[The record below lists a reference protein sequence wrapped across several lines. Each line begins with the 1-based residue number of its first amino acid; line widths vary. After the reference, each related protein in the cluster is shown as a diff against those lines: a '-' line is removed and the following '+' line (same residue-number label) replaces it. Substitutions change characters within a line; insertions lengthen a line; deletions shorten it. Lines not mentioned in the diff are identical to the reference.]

1 VLGDRLP
8 GRSALDKLRTE
19 MSIAA
24 CRRCSWRGLASKLI
38 AAGGN
43 LHCPRCGEHEID
55 ALEGTP

>member
-43 LHCPRCGEHEID
+43 LHCPQCGEHEID